1 MNSSGNNHNREIG
14 MAGENAAAEF
24 LKAKGYIILETNWRY
39 GQNEVDIIAKDKTDL
54 VFVEVKTRSSSKFG
68 EPEMAVNKTKQKMYQ
83 RLATG
88 YIEKNHINM
97 DVRFDII
104 AIVNK
109 VPEPEIFHIK
119 DAFDPYN

>member
-1 MNSSGNNHNREIG
+1 MTTSNPQHNREIG
-14 MAGENAAAEF
+14 AAGENAAVDY
-24 LKAKGYIILETNWRY
+24 LKTKGFIILETNWRF

-54 VFVEVKTRSSSKFG
+54 VFVEVKTRSSNKFG

-88 YIEKNHINM
+88 YIEKHHINM

-109 VPEPEIFHIK
+109 IPEPEIFHIK
-119 DAFDPYN
+119 DAFYPYN